1 MNCLLYSLAVLKYH
15 RNWPDVSSKQV
26 IMTAIRGTDEVENH
40 DAYISGS
47 DRQYLIF
54 TVAIIS
60 VAYLI
65 SMSTDCLGIVL
76 ELNGILAA
84 VPLAYVLPALCY
96 LKLEE
101 GPLLSPKK
109 LPALALLV
117 AGIFA
122 AVSGLLLLLFSDN
135 ASASCVHGGVMFY
148 CQSHNNA
155 SLSSTTSSS
164 ISTTLATSP
173 LTSTTTAATTT
184 ASTMAST
191 LKLLSST
198 ATSVTKSATLPR

>member
-1 MNCLLYSLAVLKYH
+1 
-15 RNWPDVSSKQV
+15 
-26 IMTAIRGTDEVENH
+26 MTAIRGTDEVENH
-40 DAYISGS
+40 DAYIAGS
-47 DRQYLIF
+47 DRKYLII
-54 TVAIIS
+54 TMAIIS

-109 LPALALLV
+109 LPALGLLM

-122 AVSGLLLLLFSDN
+122 AVSGLLLLIFNNTS
-135 ASASCVHGGVMFY
+135 SASCAHGGVMAY
-148 CQSHNNA
+148 CQPSNLSLSNA
-155 SLSSTTSSS
+155 SSSS
-164 ISTTLATSP
+164 FGPTSMSTP
-173 LTSTTTAATTT
+173 LTS
-184 ASTMAST
+184 
-191 LKLLSST
+191 LLHRQLLHRQLLHRQL
-198 ATSVTKSATLPR
+198 LPRRRPPRYPWRIRLSTRPRAPSRPSAKYS